1 MPGNW
6 WLISHPVN
14 WPWATCS
21 ISWPMT
27 WWQNTCCPKIESSL
41 DKFRRFAIQRAN
53 RRHSFWATMAIFRRK
68 TPPIQVGDRYM
79 KANDQTRK
87 VWEVSRLWT
96 AVDGVPHARMV
107 NRHETIMVSIRT
119 LEDPEY
125 FAAVPV
131 IRNEP

>member
-1 MPGNW
+1 
-6 WLISHPVN
+6 
-14 WPWATCS
+14 
-21 ISWPMT
+21 
-27 WWQNTCCPKIESSL
+27 
-41 DKFRRFAIQRAN
+41 
-53 RRHSFWATMAIFRRK
+53 
-68 TPPIQVGDRYM
+68 M